1 MTKYDTPR
9 DGSGAKL
16 CAWCGSPVEQPATGR
31 SRDYCRR
38 SCRQRAY
45 EERLVAKRIA
55 EAVEAHQVSSRDQQG
70 LPTPESARDESV
82 RAPRPQRKPQVVA
95 PARPPAPRPTPTVP
109 LADMTKPRSERKSLF
124 PSFRR
129 PPSQPVL
136 FDDQEQGE
144 D

>member
-45 EERLVAKRIA
+45 EERQVAKRIA
-55 EAVEAHQVSSRDQQG
+55 EAVDARHVSSRDEQRA
-70 LPTPESARDESV
+70 PAPESTRDETV
-82 RAPRPQRKPQVVA
+82 RPRPEKKKPQVVA

-136 FDDQEQGE
+136 FDDQEQG
-144 D
+144 DG